1 MDVYETKY
9 KGCGKMN
16 DVIKAIKERRTIRK
30 YKNQQIKND
39 ELQTILEAGLF
50 APSGTN
56 QQSWHFT
63 VVQDQELI
71 RELDYEAKEFFKQSE
86 EESLRIVGNNELF
99 MPSYGSP
106 TIIIVSGQNGNYHV
120 KEDCGA
126 ATQNMLLAAYS
137 IGIGTCWNAALTA
150 AFGGEKSD
158 YLRARLQI
166 PEGYTPLY
174 GISLGYAETIPL
186 NAPKR
191 KENKVHLIN

>member
-1 MDVYETKY
+1 MKQSIKEMYQ
-9 KGCGKMN
+9 MN
-16 DVIKAIKERRTIRK
+16 DVLKAIKERRTIRK
-30 YKNQQIKND
+30 YKTKQIKTD
-39 ELQTILEAGLF
+39 ELQIIVQAGLF

-63 VVQDQELI
+63 VVQNQELI
-71 RELDYEAKEFFKQSE
+71 HELDYEAKDIFKQSE
-86 EESLRIVGNNELF
+86 EEFLRNVGNNENF
-99 MPSYGSP
+99 KPSYGAP
-106 TIIIVSGQNGNYHV
+106 TIIIVSGQNGNQHM

-150 AFGGEKSD
+150 AFGGEKSE
-158 YLRARLQI
+158 YLRSRLQI

-174 GISLGYAETIPL
+174 GISLGYADSIPL

-191 KENKVHLIN
+191 KENKVKFID